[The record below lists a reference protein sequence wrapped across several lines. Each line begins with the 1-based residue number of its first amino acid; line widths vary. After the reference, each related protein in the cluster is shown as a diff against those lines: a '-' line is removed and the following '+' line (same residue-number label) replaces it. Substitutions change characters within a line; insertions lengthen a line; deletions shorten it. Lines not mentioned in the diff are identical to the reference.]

1 MREAI
6 ALRGR
11 MDLSSYDRLFP
22 AKDVLATGGLG
33 NLIAAPLQGRC
44 RRRGATVFLDL
55 ATLERHE
62 DQWAYLSSLTRL
74 SPHEVAQLAK
84 WAAPRFPDSGIGAIS
99 CRTLPVQVLVVDFLR
114 SPVAGRRM
122 ETSPIILGVRCTA
135 QYRRA
140 LS

>member
-74 SPHEVAQLAK
+74 SPREVAQLAK
-84 WAAPRFPDSGIGAIS
+84 RLGQVSPARPWTGSDPRSS
-99 CRTLPVQVLVVDFLR
+99 YVVW
-114 SPVAGRRM
+114 SVN
-122 ETSPIILGVRCTA
+122 SSGVRS
-135 QYRRA
+135 RR
-140 LS
+140 LGR

>member
-74 SPHEVAQLAK
+74 SPREVAQLAK
-84 WAAPRFPDSGIGAIS
+84 RLGQVSAGAS
-99 CRTLPVQVLVVDFLR
+99 VDRLRPAFVLRGLVRKFVGGQVQAVGSLR
-114 SPVAGRRM
+114 
-122 ETSPIILGVRCTA
+122 
-135 QYRRA
+135 
-140 LS
+140 